1 MRTPKQ
7 IIDKR
12 YEDKHKAERKARSVT
27 FGTSMPC
34 GECEEIIA
42 FLEKYKITKVDL
54 IREGYETLKAEVKV
68 HGTLEP

>member
-7 IIDKR
+7 VIDKR
-12 YEDKHKAERKARSVT
+12 YEDKHKAERKARSAS
-27 FGTSMPC
+27 FGTSMPR

-54 IREGYETLKAEVKV
+54 IREGYETLKAEVEA
-68 HGTLEP
+68 HRALDP

>member
-12 YEDKHKAERKARSVT
+12 YEEKHKAERKARSAT
-27 FGTSMPC
+27 FGTSMPR

-42 FLEKYKITKVDL
+42 FLEKYKITKVEL
-54 IREGYETLKAEVKV
+54 IRQGYESLKKQIDQK
-68 HGTLEP
+68 